1 MQARIAGQNPQQA
14 LPNGATPQQ
23 RGPAPANGVL
33 PPNGTPTQTSQNLT
47 VPGQNRARGPL
58 PPQMAGQVQM
68 PNGLRVPQPMMNGV
82 PQAQMQGMQGGQL
95 PMPNPALDV
104 GLVARAQNISEQ
116 QRQAIRMQQ
125 AGQIPMQNQN
135 GQIHNSPPRNMN
147 GMSPPNFPQMPN
159 GNMLPFNPNAN
170 GVSSPG
176 PSPSQGQA
184 GSPRMGQL
192 QQLSNGMVPQA
203 IRLEESIRQK
213 YPNATNEQVM
223 RMISD
228 TLAKSAHQRHGLV
241 QSAMN
246 AAAGGNM
253 NGMVNGQGMAN
264 MNGGQGQSP
273 QLYAQMLRQ
282 QQEAQQKQAQVAAQ
296 AQAVAAQSQQGN
308 NGQGHQRSGSAAS
321 GK

>member
-1 MQARIAGQNPQQA
+1 
-14 LPNGATPQQ
+14 
-23 RGPAPANGVL
+23 
-33 PPNGTPTQTSQNLT
+33 
-47 VPGQNRARGPL
+47 
-58 PPQMAGQVQM
+58 MAGQVQM
-68 PNGLRVPQPMMNGV
+68 ANGLRVPQPIMNGV
-82 PQAQMQGMQGGQL
+82 PQAQMQGMQNGQL

-125 AGQIPMQNQN
+125 AGQIPMQGQN

-147 GMSPPNFPQMPN
+147 TMSPPNFPQMAN
-159 GNMLPFNPNAN
+159 GSILPFNPNNVN

-176 PSPSQGQA
+176 LSPSQGQA

-228 TLAKSAHQRHGLV
+228 ALAKNAQQRQGLA

-253 NGMVNGQGMAN
+253 NGMVNGQGMV
-264 MNGGQGQSP
+264 NGGQGQSP

-296 AQAVAAQSQQGN
+296 AQAVQAQAAAVQSQQGN
-308 NGQGHQRSGSAAS
+308 VQGHQRSTSAAS
-321 GK
+321 GNSK

>member
-1 MQARIAGQNPQQA
+1 
-14 LPNGATPQQ
+14 
-23 RGPAPANGVL
+23 
-33 PPNGTPTQTSQNLT
+33 
-47 VPGQNRARGPL
+47 
-58 PPQMAGQVQM
+58 M

-82 PQAQMQGMQGGQL
+82 PQAQMQGMQGGQM
-95 PMPNPALDV
+95 PIPNPALDV
-104 GLVARAQNISEQ
+104 GLVSRAQNISEQ
-116 QRQAIRMQQ
+116 QRQAIRNMQQ
-125 AGQIPMQNQN
+125 TGQIPMQGPN

-159 GNMLPFNPNAN
+159 GNMLPFNPNNTN

-176 PSPSQGQA
+176 LSPSQGQA
-184 GSPRMGQL
+184 GSPRIGSL

-228 TLAKSAHQRHGLV
+228 ALAKSAHQRQGLV

-253 NGMVNGQGMAN
+253 NGMVNGQ

-296 AQAVAAQSQQGN
+296 AQAVQAQTVAVQSQAN
-308 NGQGHQRSGSAAS
+308 NGHQRSSSAAS

>member
-1 MQARIAGQNPQQA
+1 M
-14 LPNGATPQQ
+14 
-23 RGPAPANGVL
+23 
-33 PPNGTPTQTSQNLT
+33 
-47 VPGQNRARGPL
+47 

-82 PQAQMQGMQGGQL
+82 PQAQMQAMQGGQL

-125 AGQIPMQNQN
+125 AGQLPIQGQN
-135 GQIHNSPPRNMN
+135 GQIHNSPPRNMAA
-147 GMSPPNFPQMPN
+147 MSPPNFPQMPN
-159 GNMLPFNPNAN
+159 GNMLPFNPNNSN
-170 GVSSPG
+170 GISSPG
-176 PSPSQGQA
+176 PSPQGQA

-213 YPNATNEQVM
+213 YPNATQEQVM

-228 TLAKSAHQRHGLV
+228 TLAKSVQRQGLA

-253 NGMVNGQGMAN
+253 NGMVNGQGLAN

-282 QQEAQQKQAQVAAQ
+282 QQENQQKAQAQAAAQ
-296 AQAVAAQSQQGN
+296 AQAVQAQATAAQNQQAN
-308 NGQGHQRSGSAAS
+308 NGQGHQRSPSAAS

>member
-1 MQARIAGQNPQQA
+1 M
-14 LPNGATPQQ
+14 
-23 RGPAPANGVL
+23 PA
-33 PPNGTPTQTSQNLT
+33 
-47 VPGQNRARGPL
+47 
-58 PPQMAGQVQM
+58 QMAGQVQM
-68 PNGLRVPQPMMNGV
+68 QNGLRVPQPMMNGV
-82 PQAQMQGMQGGQL
+82 PQAQMQAMQGGQL

-125 AGQIPMQNQN
+125 AGQIPIQGQN
-135 GQIHNSPPRNMN
+135 GQIHNSPPRNMTA
-147 GMSPPNFPQMPN
+147 MSPPNFPQMPN
-159 GNMLPFNPNAN
+159 GNMLPFNPNNAN

-176 PSPSQGQA
+176 LSPSQGQA
-184 GSPRMGQL
+184 GSPRMGQP

-203 IRLEESIRQK
+203 LRLEESIRQK
-213 YPNATNEQVM
+213 YPNATQEQVM

-228 TLAKSAHQRHGLV
+228 TLAKSVHQRQGLA

-282 QQEAQQKQAQVAAQ
+282 QQENQQKAQAQVAQ
-296 AQAVAAQSQQGN
+296 AQAAAAQSQQAT